1 MNPLLSSDLRF
12 PMNAFAGKRP
22 PLQVRHKPAIYCI
35 SIITEAPKHTALLVC
50 SPNFGNTRLKNA
62 PTSQKSSRQA
72 NSPTH

>member
-35 SIITEAPKHTALLVC
+35 SLTTEAQNHLGLLVR
-50 SPNFGNTRLKNA
+50 SPHFGNTHLKNT
-62 PTSQKSSRQA
+62 PNFQKSSRQA